1 MDIWTF
7 IIILVVIGTFK
18 DVIKIKY
25 QRSNSDK
32 TTKTYEQEIHD
43 LKKHI
48 CSIEKRHDIEKIE
61 KRLQALETIVVD
73 SDYQLNLKFKREL
86 EGKTNEYR
94 RI

>member
-43 LKKHI
+43 LKKRI

-73 SDYQLNLKFKREL
+73 SDYQLDMKFKREL
-86 EGKTNEYR
+86 EDKTNEYK